1 MTNSYMQWKNEIAS
15 MMQRELLR
23 MTDRELADCG
33 VTRSD
38 IVQMAM
44 QEVAEISPQS

>member
-1 MTNSYMQWKNEIAS
+1 MTNSYIQWRNEIAR

-23 MTDRELADCG
+23 MTDRELCDCG

-38 IVQMAM
+38 IEQMAM
-44 QEVAEISPQS
+44 QEVAEISPRS

>member
-1 MTNSYMQWKNEIAS
+1 MTNSYIQWKNEITR

-38 IVQMAM
+38 IERMVMR
-44 QEVAEISPQS
+44 EDAEISQRP

>member
-1 MTNSYMQWKNEIAS
+1 MTNSYIQWKNEIAR

-23 MTDRELADCG
+23 MADRELADCG

-38 IVQMAM
+38 IEHGHARGR
-44 QEVAEISPQS
+44 SD

>member
-1 MTNSYMQWKNEIAS
+1 MTNSYIQWKNEIAR

-38 IVQMAM
+38 IEQMAM
-44 QEVAEISPQS
+44 QEVSPRS